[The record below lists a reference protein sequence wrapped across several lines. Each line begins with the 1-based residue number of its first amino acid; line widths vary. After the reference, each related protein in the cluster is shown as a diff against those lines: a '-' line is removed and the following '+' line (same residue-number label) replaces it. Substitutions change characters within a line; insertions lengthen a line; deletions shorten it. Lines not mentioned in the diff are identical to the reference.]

1 LNSASEAIASS
12 RDAIVKYR
20 ATVADLEDRVRILE
34 AESNGLRA
42 VAEARCGEHTSVWS
56 ESESIRLWHDEEASW
71 KAVNEQVY
79 AETANTLRSE
89 AAEAKAAAESART
102 EADVLLMEAEQHR
115 LENEGL
121 REILAGLG
129 ISSLHSVKQEAAESG
144 AKAPVDER
152 HGYSLRSR
160 KRPRRES

>member
-20 ATVADLEDRVRILE
+20 ATIADLEDRVRILE
-34 AESNGLRA
+34 ADNNSLRA
-42 VAEARCGEHTSVWS
+42 VAEARCDQHASMLAT
-56 ESESIRLWHDEEASW
+56 ESIRLWNDEEASW

-79 AETANTLRSE
+79 AETSNTLRSE

-102 EADVLLMEAEQHR
+102 EADVLLMEAEQYR

-129 ISSLHSVKQEAAESG
+129 ISSLHSAKQEAAESG
-144 AKAPVDER
+144 ANAAVDEQ

>member
-1 LNSASEAIASS
+1 LSHDANSASEAIASS
-12 RDAIVKYR
+12 RAAIAKYR

-34 AESNGLRA
+34 ADNNCLRA
-42 VAEARCGEHTSVWS
+42 MAETRCGEYTSVWS

-71 KAVNEQVY
+71 KAVNE
-79 AETANTLRSE
+79 TANTLRSE
-89 AAEAKAAAESART
+89 AAEAKAAAKSART
-102 EADVLLMEAEQHR
+102 EADVLLMEAEQYR

-144 AKAPVDER
+144 AKAPVD
-152 HGYSLRSR
+152 
-160 KRPRRES
+160 